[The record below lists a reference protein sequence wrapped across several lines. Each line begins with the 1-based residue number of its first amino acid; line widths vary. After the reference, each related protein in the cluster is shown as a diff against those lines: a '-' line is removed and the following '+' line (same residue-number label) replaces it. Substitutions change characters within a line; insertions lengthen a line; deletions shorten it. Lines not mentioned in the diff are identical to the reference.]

1 MVKRV
6 FGNIDGVDIS
16 LTRSGDRWEI
26 TVPLDSYGEY
36 VIEILAEDE
45 AGNTSY
51 MAKTLF
57 VVDGSMLRRY
67 LIPLPF
73 YAELLYG
80 YNFYLIDSDYT
91 ATLQPRNTVSIALE
105 NRYKAELI

>member
-26 TVPLDSYGEY
+26 LVPLDSNGEY
-36 VIEILAEDE
+36 IIEILAEDE

-51 MAKTLF
+51 MTKMLF
-57 VVDGSMLRRY
+57 VVNGSMLRQY

-80 YNFYLIDSDYT
+80 YSSYLIDDNYT
-91 ATLQPRNTVSIALE
+91 ATLQPRNTISIALE
-105 NRYKAELI
+105 SRYKAKLI